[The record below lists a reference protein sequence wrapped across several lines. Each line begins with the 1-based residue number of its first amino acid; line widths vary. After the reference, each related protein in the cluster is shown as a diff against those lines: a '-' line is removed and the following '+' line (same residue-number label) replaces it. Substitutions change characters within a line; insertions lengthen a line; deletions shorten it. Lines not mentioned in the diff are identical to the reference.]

1 FPCSWSFLRPSGQT
15 STPRSGGTI
24 IAALRQRQEHGAET
38 DARLPLVTFHGRTLL
53 IRGHLFFEGIHKE
66 PDFYVNRCYAKA
78 MGVRTVQ
85 GFSQQK

>member
-1 FPCSWSFLRPSGQT
+1 M
-15 STPRSGGTI
+15 
-24 IAALRQRQEHGAET
+24 
-38 DARLPLVTFHGRTLL
+38 PLVTFHGRTLL